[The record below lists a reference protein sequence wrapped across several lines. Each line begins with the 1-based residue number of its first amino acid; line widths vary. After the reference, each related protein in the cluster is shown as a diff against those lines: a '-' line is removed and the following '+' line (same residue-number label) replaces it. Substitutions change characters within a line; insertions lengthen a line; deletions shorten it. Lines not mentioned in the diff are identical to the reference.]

1 MVTTLGTICMYSQ
14 STRDEDILLTQRR
27 ASSLEQ
33 KQRHFHPNLHLHLS
47 NFQVTPSHSLTQ
59 LRSTVE
65 PCLSTVTGADYG
77 QVSET
82 AIYVNHHQSS
92 RIMSFDHHWC
102 QFNGLH
108 DGAWKVEILIL
119 LSSSATRPTTT
130 FTRSQQQNAFFS
142 WIYSQSLHSY
152 MYFRITHVHG
162 VH

>member
-1 MVTTLGTICMYSQ
+1 MVTTLGTICTHSQ
-14 STRDEDILLTQRR
+14 PEMKIFSWLREEPVPCNKNKDICID
-27 ASSLEQ
+27 
-33 KQRHFHPNLHLHLS
+33 PNLDLHLS

-82 AIYVNHHQSS
+82 AIYTWIIINHQESC
-92 RIMSFDHHWC
+92 RLTIIDA
-102 QFNGLH
+102 NGLH

-119 LSSSATRPTTT
+119 LSLSATRPTTT

-142 WIYSQSLHSY
+142 WIYSQSLHLY
-152 MYFRITHVHG
+152 MYFRIAHVHG